1 MKPDEELATLNPGA
15 PPGHATV
22 AALPAAHDARTI
34 AQIFARQR
42 EGFAS
47 ERYPSYATRL
57 DRLNRLLAMIERIA
71 PEVEKTVSDDFGHR
85 SAHVTR
91 LTDVM
96 VASSAI
102 RHAQRRL
109 RGWMRS
115 RRMPTTPAY
124 WPGRSRVQAHPLG
137 VVGVVSP
144 WNYPLQLAIGP
155 TASALAA
162 GNRVMIKPSEL
173 TPRFAA
179 LLQKGVRE
187 CFAPEEL
194 VVVTGN
200 AEQARTFVALPF
212 DHLLFTGSTAIGRE
226 VAVAAAA
233 NLTPVT
239 LELGGKSPA
248 IFNADCDL
256 AEAVPRLMAAK
267 LLNSGQTCI
276 APDYLFVHER
286 LLAPL
291 ADALRVATARL
302 YPTVADN
309 PDYTS
314 IVDDRHLERLQGLL
328 DDARGL
334 GARVLQLHGE
344 TVTHERKMPPFLVLD
359 VDERMKLMREEIFG
373 PILPVLSYRRLDD
386 VIAYINRH
394 DRPLALYWFGR
405 SREDLQ
411 AVLEQTLSG
420 GVTVNDCL
428 WHVAQEA
435 LPFGGVGASGIGSYH
450 GEHGFRTFSHLKPV
464 FMQSKWSGLGLMSP
478 PYGRTF
484 RRLERWVRRIS

>member
-1 MKPDEELATLNPGA
+1 MKPDDSVVTPALDATPRYA
-15 PPGHATV
+15 ADS
-22 AALPAAHDARTI
+22 ALPPKDDADTI
-34 AQIFARQR
+34 QQLFARQR
-42 EGFAS
+42 SAFAT
-47 ERYPSYATRL
+47 ERFPSYATRL
-57 DRLNRLLAMIERIA
+57 DRLNRLLAMIERIG
-71 PEVEKTVSDDFGHR
+71 PDVEKAVSDDFGHR

-109 RGWMRS
+109 RGWMKP
-115 RRMPTTPAY
+115 RRVPTTPAY

-144 WNYPLQLAIGP
+144 WNYPLQLALGP
-155 TASALAA
+155 AASALAA

-179 LLQKGVRE
+179 LLQRAVRE
-187 CFAPEEL
+187 SFTSEEL
-194 VVVTGN
+194 TVVTGD
-200 AEQARTFVALPF
+200 AEQARAFVALPF
-212 DHLLFTGSTAIGRE
+212 DHLLFTGSTAVGRK
-226 VAVAAAA
+226 VALAAAA

-239 LELGGKSPA
+239 LELGGKSPV
-248 IFNADCDL
+248 IFNGDCDL

-276 APDYLFVHER
+276 APDYLLVHER
-286 LLAPL
+286 LLEPL
-291 ADALRVATARL
+291 TQALRSATSHL

-309 PDYTS
+309 ADYTS
-314 IVDDRHLERLQGLL
+314 IVDARHAERLQGLL
-328 DDARGL
+328 DDARAL
-334 GARVLQLHGE
+334 GARVLPLHGE
-344 TVTHERKMPPFLVLD
+344 TVMHNRKMPPYLVLD
-359 VDERMKLMREEIFG
+359 VDDRMKLMREEIFG

-386 VIAYINRH
+386 AIAYINRH

-405 SREDLQ
+405 DRKDLQ

-420 GVTVNDCL
+420 GVTINDCL

-450 GEHGFRTFSHLKPV
+450 GEHGFRTFSHVKPV
-464 FMQSKWSGLGLMSP
+464 FLQSARSGLGLMAP

-484 RRLERWVRRIS
+484 RLLERWVRKIS

>member
-1 MKPDEELATLNPGA
+1 MKPDDSIVTSALAARPRN
-15 PPGHATV
+15 ATI
-22 AALPAAHDARTI
+22 AALSPGDGAETVE
-34 AQIFARQR
+34 QVFARQR
-42 EGFAS
+42 DAFAT
-47 ERYPSYATRL
+47 ERNPSYATRL

-71 PEVEKTVSDDFGHR
+71 PDVEKAVSDDFGHR

-96 VASSAI
+96 VACSAI
-102 RHAQRRL
+102 RYAQRRL
-109 RGWMRS
+109 RGWMKP
-115 RRMPTTPAY
+115 RRVPTTPAY

-144 WNYPLQLAIGP
+144 WNYPLQLAICP
-155 TASALAA
+155 AASALAA

-179 LLQKGVRE
+179 LLQRAVGE
-187 CFAPEEL
+187 CFPPEEL

-200 AEQARTFVALPF
+200 AEQARAFVALPF
-212 DHLLFTGSTAIGRE
+212 DHLLFTGSTAVGRE
-226 VAVAAAA
+226 VALAAAA

-239 LELGGKSPA
+239 LELGGKSPV

-276 APDYLFVHER
+276 APDYLLIHER
-286 LLAPL
+286 LLKPL
-291 ADALRVATARL
+291 ADALRAATSLL
-302 YPTVADN
+302 YPSLADN
-309 PDYTS
+309 ADYTS
-314 IVDDRHLERLQGLL
+314 IVDARHVERLQGLL
-328 DDARGL
+328 DDARAL
-334 GARVLQLHGE
+334 GARVLPLHDE
-344 TVTHERKMPPFLVLD
+344 TVTVERKMPPFLVLD
-359 VDERMKLMREEIFG
+359 VNDRMKLMREEIFG
-373 PILPVLSYRRLDD
+373 PILPVLSYSRLEDA
-386 VIAYINRH
+386 IAYINEH

-405 SREDLQ
+405 DRKDLQ

-435 LPFGGVGASGIGSYH
+435 LPFGGVGASGSGSYH
-450 GEHGFRTFSHLKPV
+450 GEHGFRTFSHVKPV
-464 FMQSKWSGLGLMSP
+464 FLQSAHSGVSLMSP

-484 RRLERWVRRIS
+484 RMLERWVRKIS